1 MRVIAGTARSMPLK
15 SLDGLET
22 RPTLDRIKET
32 VFNILQN
39 DIPGCRFLDLFS
51 GSGAIA
57 IEALSRHAKEAVLVE
72 QNKKASVVIKENL
85 KFTKFTDNSR
95 VMEMDCVSAIRRL
108 EGTGV
113 FDVIYIDA
121 PYGQGLEEPVLR
133 ALSESDIADE
143 DTIVVVEED
152 LDENLDFAEN
162 CGFSVTRFKKYKTNQ
177 HIFLKKKGN

>member
-1 MRVIAGTARSMPLK
+1 
-15 SLDGLET
+15 
-22 RPTLDRIKET
+22 
-32 VFNILQN
+32 
-39 DIPGCRFLDLFS
+39 
-51 GSGAIA
+51 
-57 IEALSRHAKEAVLVE
+57 
-72 QNKKASVVIKENL
+72 
-85 KFTKFTDNSR
+85 
-95 VMEMDCVSAIRRL
+95 MEMDCVSAIRRL

-177 HIFLKKKGN
+177 HIFLKKKGI